1 MEEKLI
7 IKNIKR
13 RKETGLEIFIDSY
26 GMFIRTIIRQKL
38 YNLSACEDECLDDVL
53 MCVWNN
59 IESFDDRKNTFKNWV
74 ASVTRYKVIDY
85 NRKYLKSRD
94 YIKYGN
100 EEFNGYEVKD
110 SKALIDT
117 NLLNEELREEI
128 DDLLDNLKP
137 KDKELFIKHYLED
150 KTVDSLAKETGM
162 KSENIYNRLSR
173 GRNKL
178 RKILRLKSV

>member
-13 RKETGLEIFIDSY
+13 RKETGLEMFIDSY

-94 YIKYGN
+94 YIKYSN
-100 EEFNGYEVKD
+100 EEFNGDEVKD

-117 NLLNEELREEI
+117 NLLNKELREEI

-150 KTVDSLAKETGM
+150 KTVDNLAKETGM